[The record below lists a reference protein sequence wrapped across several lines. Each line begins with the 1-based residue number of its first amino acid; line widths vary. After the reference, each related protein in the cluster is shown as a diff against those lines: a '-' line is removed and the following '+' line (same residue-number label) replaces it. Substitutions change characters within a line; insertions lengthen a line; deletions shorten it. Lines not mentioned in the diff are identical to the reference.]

1 MEYTRINWKNSPNT
15 ETPVTA
21 ENLNHMEDGIEG
33 LLQEVNALKA
43 EVTTL
48 KSELDT
54 LKAGLDKKI
63 LKTAENA
70 ISNITYRSVEDYGAE
85 NYGGYLVY
93 DMGDNL
99 VEPLANL
106 AEEFL

>member
-1 MEYTRINWKNSPNT
+1 MEYTRINWENSPST

-21 ENLNHMEDGIEG
+21 ENLNHMEDGIVG
-33 LLQEVNALKA
+33 LLQEINALKA
-43 EVTTL
+43 EVGTLTNELNTL
-48 KSELDT
+48 KS
-54 LKAGLDKKI
+54 GLDKKI
-63 LKTAENA
+63 LQIAENA
-70 ISNITYRSVEDYGAE
+70 IFNITYRSVEDYGAE